1 MHSQILKLPKMINI
15 FGSPIFGGGHLSMLT
30 IKPRPTRQQSASC
43 VWSCNE
49 KTRGK
54 AMLFELVSKTS
65 KNAVFFIGADDGN
78 RTRDSVA
85 NNTSLQLLPLPKV
98 LSFVSFL
105 LIPKM
110 INIFGTPIF
119 GGGHFSFIK

>member
-1 MHSQILKLPKMINI
+1 
-15 FGSPIFGGGHLSMLT
+15 
-30 IKPRPTRQQSASC
+30 
-43 VWSCNE
+43 
-49 KTRGK
+49 
-54 AMLFELVSKTS
+54 MLFELVSKTS